1 MCFLSGGSLLA
12 LLVFFPSCE
21 RIPHRMVVHKLG
33 SLIFFYWQINLFS
46 QFGAVM
52 SLKEIPVKERFF
64 EGGWLKNP

>member
-1 MCFLSGGSLLA
+1 
-12 LLVFFPSCE
+12 
-21 RIPHRMVVHKLG
+21 MVVHKLG